1 MHSFIDEA
9 QVLVKAGDGGNG
21 CVSFRREKFIPKG
34 GPNGG
39 NGGRGG
45 DVIIIADKHLR
56 TLLDFRYK
64 KNFDA
69 ERGGHGEGKL
79 RSGKDGK
86 TLTLKVPCGTQ
97 IFDADSKN
105 LIIDLIKDG
114 QKILIARGG
123 DGGYG
128 NDHYKSST
136 NQAPRKAL
144 PGWPGEQRHLRLEL
158 KLLADVGL
166 VGCPNAG
173 KSSLLA
179 RISAAHPK
187 IASYPFTTKE
197 PNLGIVKVDETENF
211 VAADI
216 PGLLEGA
223 HKGIG
228 LGDKFLKHIERTSV
242 LIHIID
248 AAGVDQRR
256 PIDDY
261 YSINNEL
268 SSYSPKLAELPQIVA
283 LNKMDLPEAKEN
295 MKEFKKKGIEFFPI
309 SCATGEGIQQL
320 IYKVAIILRAKVE
333 EADKLAAEAEKKAM
347 PAEPQPLD

>member
-1 MHSFIDEA
+1 MPFIDEA
-9 QVLVKAGDGGNG
+9 NISVKAGDGGNG

-34 GPNGG
+34 GPDGG
-39 NGGRGG
+39 NGGHGG
-45 DVIIIADKHLR
+45 DVTILADHHIR

-64 KNFDA
+64 KNYEA
-69 ERGGHGEGKL
+69 EKGANGEGK
-79 RSGKDGK
+79 RKSGKDAK
-86 TLTLKVPCGTQ
+86 TLTIKVPCGTQ
-97 IFDADSKN
+97 IFNSESN
-105 LIIDLIKDG
+105 ELIIDLLHDG
-114 QKILIARGG
+114 QKIVIARGG
-123 DGGYG
+123 DGGFG

-144 PGWPGEQRHLRLEL
+144 PGWPGEEKKLKLEL

-173 KSSLLA
+173 KSSLLS

-187 IASYPFTTKE
+187 IAPYPFTTKE
-197 PNLGIVKVDETENF
+197 PNLGIVKVDEITNF

-223 HKGIG
+223 HKGVG
-228 LGDKFLKHIERTSV
+228 LGDRFLKHIERTSV

-261 YSINNEL
+261 HAINKEL
-268 SSYSPKLAELPQIVA
+268 GSYSPKLSTLPQVVV

-295 MKEFKKKGIEFFPI
+295 LKDFVKAKIDFTAI
-309 SCATGEGIQQL
+309 SCATGEGIKEL
-320 IYKVAIILRAKVE
+320 VYKVAN
-333 EADKLAAEAEKKAM
+333 KLKG
-347 PAEPQPLD
+347 

>member
-1 MHSFIDEA
+1 MPFIDEA
-9 QVLVKAGDGGNG
+9 QILVKAGDGGNG

-34 GPNGG
+34 GPDGG

-45 DVIIIADKHLR
+45 DVVILADQHMR

-64 KNFDA
+64 KNYEA
-69 ERGGHGEGKL
+69 ERGAHGEGK
-79 RSGKDGK
+79 RKSGKDGK
-86 TLTLKVPCGTQ
+86 TLLIKVPCGTQ
-97 IFDADSKN
+97 VFDAESRE
-105 LIIDLIKDG
+105 LIIDLLNDG
-114 QKILIARGG
+114 QKIVITKGG
-123 DGGYG
+123 DGGFG

-144 PGWPGEQRHLRLEL
+144 PGWPGEEKKLKLEL

-173 KSSLLA
+173 KSSLLS

-187 IASYPFTTKE
+187 IAPYPFTTKE

-223 HKGIG
+223 HKGVG
-228 LGDKFLKHIERTSV
+228 LGDKFLKHIERTRV

-261 YSINNEL
+261 YSINKEL
-268 SSYSPKLAELPQIVA
+268 DSYSPKLSKLPQIVA

-295 MKEFKKKGIEFFPI
+295 LKDFEKAKIDFTPI
-309 SCATGEGIQQL
+309 SCATGEGIKQL
-320 IYKVAIILRAKVE
+320 IYKVAN
-333 EADKLAAEAEKKAM
+333 KLKG
-347 PAEPQPLD
+347 

>member
-1 MHSFIDEA
+1 M
-9 QVLVKAGDGGNG
+9 
-21 CVSFRREKFIPKG
+21 
-34 GPNGG
+34 
-39 NGGRGG
+39 
-45 DVIIIADKHLR
+45 R

-64 KNFDA
+64 KNYES
-69 ERGGHGEGKL
+69 ERGGHGEGK
-79 RSGKDGK
+79 RKSGKDAK
-86 TLTLKVPCGTQ
+86 TLTIKVPCGTQ
-97 IFDADSKN
+97 IFNSESN
-105 LIIDLIKDG
+105 ELIIDLLHDG
-114 QKILIARGG
+114 QKIVIARGG
-123 DGGYG
+123 DGGFG

-144 PGWPGEQRHLRLEL
+144 PGWPGEEKKLKLEL

-187 IASYPFTTKE
+187 IAPYPFTTKE
-197 PNLGIVKVDETENF
+197 PNLGIVKVDEFENF

-223 HKGIG
+223 HKGVG
-228 LGDKFLKHIERTSV
+228 LGDKFLKHIERTRV

-261 YSINNEL
+261 HSINNEL
-268 SSYSPKLAELPQIVA
+268 SSYSPKLSKLPQVVA

-295 MKEFKKKGIEFFPI
+295 LKDFEKENIEFIPI
-309 SCATGEGIQQL
+309 SCATGEGIKQL
-320 IYKVAIILRAKVE
+320 IYKVAE
-333 EADKLAAEAEKKAM
+333 KLKG
-347 PAEPQPLD
+347 

>member
-1 MHSFIDEA
+1 MPFIDEA
-9 QVLVKAGDGGNG
+9 QILVKAGDGGNG
-21 CVSFRREKFIPKG
+21 CVSFRREKYIPKG
-34 GPNGG
+34 GPDGG

-45 DVIIIADKHLR
+45 DVVILADQHMR

-64 KNFDA
+64 KNYEA
-69 ERGGHGEGKL
+69 ERGAHGEGK
-79 RSGKDGK
+79 RKSGKDGK
-86 TLTLKVPCGTQ
+86 TLLIKVPCGTQ
-97 IFDADSKN
+97 VFDAESRE
-105 LIIDLIKDG
+105 LIIDLLNDG
-114 QKILIARGG
+114 QKIVITKGG
-123 DGGYG
+123 DGGFG

-144 PGWPGEQRHLRLEL
+144 PGWPGEEKKLKLEL

-173 KSSLLA
+173 KSSLLS

-187 IASYPFTTKE
+187 IAPYPFTTKE

-223 HKGIG
+223 HKGVG
-228 LGDKFLKHIERTSV
+228 LGDKFLKHIERTRV

-261 YSINNEL
+261 YSINKEL
-268 SSYSPKLAELPQIVA
+268 DSYSPKLSKLPQIVA

-295 MKEFKKKGIEFFPI
+295 LKDFEKAKIDFTPI
-309 SCATGEGIQQL
+309 SCATGEGL
-320 IYKVAIILRAKVE
+320 KELVYKAAN
-333 EADKLAAEAEKKAM
+333 KLKE
-347 PAEPQPLD
+347 

>member
-1 MHSFIDEA
+1 MPFIDEA
-9 QVLVKAGDGGNG
+9 IIHIKAGDGGDG

-45 DVIIIADKHLR
+45 DVLIVADKRMR

-64 KNFDA
+64 KKHEA

-79 RSGKDGK
+79 KSGKDGK
-86 TLTLKVPCGTQ
+86 LLTIKVPCGTQ
-97 IFDADSKN
+97 VFDAN
-105 LIIDLIKDG
+105 TNELIIDLLDDG
-114 QKILIARGG
+114 QKILIAKGG
-123 DGGYG
+123 DGGFG

-144 PGWPGEQRHLRLEL
+144 PGWPGEARDLRLEL

-173 KSSLLA
+173 KSSLLSI
-179 RISAAHPK
+179 ISAARPK
-187 IASYPFTTKE
+187 IAPYPFTTKE
-197 PNLGIVKVDETENF
+197 PNLGIVKVDEFTNF

-223 HKGIG
+223 HTGKG
-228 LGDKFLKHIERTSV
+228 LGISFLKHIERTKV

-261 YSINNEL
+261 HTINNEL
-268 SSYSPKLAELPQIVA
+268 GSYSKKLTNLPQIVV

-295 MKEFKKKGIEFFPI
+295 IKDFEKAGIEFLQI
-309 SCATGEGIQQL
+309 SCAMKKGVQEVV
-320 IYKVAIILRAKVE
+320 YKVA
-333 EADKLAAEAEKKAM
+333 EALKKA
-347 PAEPQPLD
+347 

>member
-1 MHSFIDEA
+1 MPFIDEA
-9 QVLVKAGDGGNG
+9 IIHVKAGDGGRG

-34 GPNGG
+34 GPDGG

-45 DVIIIADKHLR
+45 DVLIRCDKHIR

-64 KNFDA
+64 KKYEA
-69 ERGGHGEGKL
+69 ERGEQGKGAL
-79 RSGKDGK
+79 RSGHDGGS
-86 TLTLKVPCGTQ
+86 LIIKVPCGTQ
-97 IFDADSKN
+97 IFDTATNK
-105 LIIDLIKDG
+105 LIIDMIDDG
-114 QKILIARGG
+114 QELLIAKGG

-136 NQAPRKAL
+136 NQTPRKAL
-144 PGWPGEQRHLRLEL
+144 PGWPGDEIDLRLEL

-187 IASYPFTTKE
+187 IAPYPFTTKE
-197 PNLGIVKVDETENF
+197 PNLGIVRVDELNSF

-228 LGDKFLKHIERTSV
+228 LGDKFLKHIERTKV

-261 YSINNEL
+261 HTINNEL
-268 SSYSPKLAELPQIVA
+268 SSYSEKLTTLPQIVV
-283 LNKMDLPEAKEN
+283 LNKMDLTDAKEN
-295 MKEFKKKGIEFFPI
+295 IKAFEDEGIEFMQI
-309 SCATGEGIQQL
+309 SCATQKGIKEL
-320 IYKVAIILRAKVE
+320 IYKVSAVL
-333 EADKLAAEAEKKAM
+333 EKA
-347 PAEPQPLD
+347 

>member
-1 MHSFIDEA
+1 MPFIDEA
-9 QVLVKAGDGGNG
+9 QILVKAGDGGNG

-34 GPNGG
+34 GPDGG

-45 DVIIIADKHLR
+45 DVVILADQHMR

-64 KNFDA
+64 KNYEA
-69 ERGGHGEGKL
+69 ERGAHGEGK
-79 RSGKDGK
+79 RKSGKDGK
-86 TLTLKVPCGTQ
+86 TLLIKVPCGTQ
-97 IFDADSKN
+97 VFDAESRE
-105 LIIDLIKDG
+105 LIIDLLNDG
-114 QKILIARGG
+114 QKIVITKGG
-123 DGGYG
+123 DGGFG

-144 PGWPGEQRHLRLEL
+144 PGWPGEEKKLKLEL

-173 KSSLLA
+173 KSSLLS

-187 IASYPFTTKE
+187 IAPYPFTTKE

-223 HKGIG
+223 HKGVG
-228 LGDKFLKHIERTSV
+228 LGDKFLKHIERTRV

-261 YSINNEL
+261 YSINKEL
-268 SSYSPKLAELPQIVA
+268 DSYSPKLSKLPQIVA

-295 MKEFKKKGIEFFPI
+295 LKDFEKAKIDFTPI
-309 SCATGEGIQQL
+309 SCATGEGL
-320 IYKVAIILRAKVE
+320 KELVYKAAN
-333 EADKLAAEAEKKAM
+333 KLKE
-347 PAEPQPLD
+347 

>member
-1 MHSFIDEA
+1 MPFIDEA
-9 QVLVKAGDGGNG
+9 QILVKAGDGGNG
-21 CVSFRREKFIPKG
+21 CISFRREKFIPKG
-34 GPNGG
+34 GPDGG

-45 DVIIIADKHLR
+45 DVVILADLHMR

-64 KNFDA
+64 KNYEA
-69 ERGGHGEGKL
+69 ERGAHGEGKKK
-79 RSGKDGK
+79 SGKDAK
-86 TLTLKVPCGTQ
+86 TLFIKVPCGTQ
-97 IFDADSKN
+97 VFDSESN
-105 LIIDLIKDG
+105 ELIIDLLHDG
-114 QKILIARGG
+114 QSIVIAKGG
-123 DGGYG
+123 DGGFG

-144 PGWPGEQRHLRLEL
+144 PGWPGEEKKLKIEL

-173 KSSLLA
+173 KSSLLS

-187 IASYPFTTKE
+187 IAPYPFTTKE

-223 HKGIG
+223 HKGVG
-228 LGDKFLKHIERTSV
+228 LGDTFLKHIERTRV

-261 YSINNEL
+261 RTINNEL
-268 SSYSPKLAELPQIVA
+268 DSYSPKLSKLPQVVA

-295 MKEFKKKGIEFFPI
+295 LKDFEKAKIDFTPI
-309 SCATGEGIQQL
+309 SCATGEGIKQL
-320 IYKVAIILRAKVE
+320 IYKVAN
-333 EADKLAAEAEKKAM
+333 KLKG
-347 PAEPQPLD
+347 

>member
-1 MHSFIDEA
+1 MPFIDEA
-9 QVLVKAGDGGNG
+9 NISVKAGDGGNG

-34 GPNGG
+34 GPDGG

-45 DVIIIADKHLR
+45 DVTILADQHIR

-64 KNFDA
+64 KNYEA
-69 ERGGHGEGKL
+69 EKGANGEGK
-79 RSGKDGK
+79 RKSGKDGK
-86 TLTLKVPCGTQ
+86 TLLIKVPCGTQ
-97 IFDADSKN
+97 IFDAESGE
-105 LIIDLIKDG
+105 LIIDLLNDG
-114 QKILIARGG
+114 QKIVIARGG
-123 DGGYG
+123 DGGFG

-144 PGWPGEQRHLRLEL
+144 PGWPGEEKKLRIEL

-187 IASYPFTTKE
+187 IAPYPFTTKE
-197 PNLGIVKVDETENF
+197 PNLGIVKVDETNNF

-223 HKGIG
+223 HKGVG
-228 LGDKFLKHIERTSV
+228 LGDRFLKHIERTRV

-261 YSINNEL
+261 YSINKEL
-268 SSYSPKLAELPQIVA
+268 DSYSPKLSKLPQIVA
-283 LNKMDLPEAKEN
+283 LNKMDLSEAKEN
-295 MKEFKKKGIEFFPI
+295 LKDFEKAKIDFTAI
-309 SCATGEGIQQL
+309 SCATGEGIKQL
-320 IYKVAIILRAKVE
+320 IYKVAE
-333 EADKLAAEAEKKAM
+333 KLKS
-347 PAEPQPLD
+347 

>member
-1 MHSFIDEA
+1 MPFIDEA
-9 QVLVKAGDGGNG
+9 NISVKAGDGGNG

-34 GPNGG
+34 GPDGG

-45 DVIIIADKHLR
+45 DVIILADQHMR

-64 KNFDA
+64 KNYEA
-69 ERGGHGEGKL
+69 ERGAHGEGK
-79 RSGKDGK
+79 RKSGKDGK
-86 TLTLKVPCGTQ
+86 SLIIKVPCGTQ
-97 IFDADSKN
+97 IFDSESGE
-105 LIIDLIKDG
+105 LVIDLLNNG
-114 QKILIARGG
+114 QNIVIVKGG
-123 DGGYG
+123 DGGFG

-144 PGWPGEQRHLRLEL
+144 PGWPGGEKKLRLEL

-173 KSSLLA
+173 KSSLLS

-187 IASYPFTTKE
+187 IAPYPFTTKE
-197 PNLGIVKVDETENF
+197 PNLGIVKVDEFTNF

-223 HKGIG
+223 HKGVG
-228 LGDKFLKHIERTSV
+228 LGDRFLKHIERTSV

-261 YSINNEL
+261 HSINKEL
-268 SSYSPKLAELPQIVA
+268 DSYSPKLSTLPQVVV

-295 MKEFKKKGIEFFPI
+295 LKDFEKAKIDFTPI
-309 SCATGEGIQQL
+309 SCATGEGIKEL
-320 IYKVAIILRAKVE
+320 VYKVAN
-333 EADKLAAEAEKKAM
+333 KLKG
-347 PAEPQPLD
+347 

>member
-1 MHSFIDEA
+1 MPFIDEA
-9 QVLVKAGDGGNG
+9 IIHIKSGDGGDG

-45 DVIIIADKHLR
+45 DVVIVADKHMR

-64 KNFDA
+64 KNHDS
-69 ERGGHGEGKL
+69 ERGGNGEGKL
-79 RSGKDGK
+79 KSGKNGK
-86 TLTLKVPCGTQ
+86 MLTIKVPCGTQ
-97 IFDADSKN
+97 LFDAN
-105 LIIDLIKDG
+105 TNELIIDLLDDG
-114 QKILIARGG
+114 QQILIAKGG
-123 DGGYG
+123 DGGFG

-144 PGWPGEQRHLRLEL
+144 PGWPGESRDLRLEL

-173 KSSLLA
+173 KSSLLSI
-179 RISAAHPK
+179 ISAARPK

-197 PNLGIVKVDETENF
+197 PNLGIVKVDEFSNF

-228 LGDKFLKHIERTSV
+228 LGIGFLKHIERTKV

-261 YSINNEL
+261 NTINNEL
-268 SSYSPKLAELPQIVA
+268 SSYSEKLTNLPQIVV

-295 MKEFKKKGIEFFPI
+295 LKDFDKAGIEYLEI
-309 SCATGEGIQQL
+309 SCATKKGIKEL
-320 IYKVAIILRAKVE
+320 IYKVA
-333 EADKLAAEAEKKAM
+333 EALK
-347 PAEPQPLD
+347 